1 MRAQEAH
8 SMNEDSVVVAQVRRQ
23 LGQDRTRSGQR
34 VFSSEARRAAVTF
47 TRARQRQGNSIAATA
62 RLLGLHP
69 VLLGTWL
76 RRAEPSFVP
85 VTVQDRVAAE
95 TPAFSHATRS
105 DVAPP
110 MPLGGPVVVH
120 LASGLRVEGL
130 SVEQIAALLRSV
142 R

>member
-1 MRAQEAH
+1 
-8 SMNEDSVVVAQVRRQ
+8 
-23 LGQDRTRSGQR
+23 
-34 VFSSEARRAAVTF
+34 
-47 TRARQRQGNSIAATA
+47 
-62 RLLGLHP
+62 
-69 VLLGTWL
+69 
-76 RRAEPSFVP
+76 VP

-95 TPAFSHATRS
+95 TPAFSHATRP